1 MSRAGYKPTA
11 AELQIL
17 AALWPVGTATVRQVH
32 QQLGTSAGYTTT
44 LKLMQIMTTKGLLL
58 RERKGR
64 QHVYR
69 PAVSMEKTQRHLVAD
84 LLHKAFGGSLARLM
98 VAALSSEKATRQ
110 ELEQIRALIDQANAA
125 SGEKGGSSP

>member
-1 MSRAGYKPTA
+1 
-11 AELQIL
+11 
-17 AALWPVGTATVRQVH
+17 
-32 QQLGTSAGYTTT
+32 
-44 LKLMQIMTTKGLLL
+44 
-58 RERKGR
+58 
-64 QHVYR
+64 
-69 PAVSMEKTQRHLVAD
+69 MEKTQRHLVAD

>member
-1 MSRAGYKPTA
+1 MARTGYKPTA

-17 AALWPVGTATVRQVH
+17 AALWPVGAATVRQVH
-32 QQLGTSAGYTTT
+32 QQLGTAAGYTTT

-98 VAALSSEKATRQ
+98 VAALSSEKTSAQ
-110 ELEQIRALIDQANAA
+110 ELEQIRALIDQANAT
-125 SGEKGGSSP
+125 SEQKGGSSP